1 MKKCSKTVTINQVRL
16 DVVFDVQ
23 APEQATP
30 HYAGCGLEI
39 DLCHVYVSGQDV
51 LELLSED
58 AKQTITHE
66 IIEGE

>member
-1 MKKCSKTVTINQVRL
+1 MKKCSKQISINNVRL

-30 HYAGCGLEI
+30 HYAGCGLEV
-39 DLCHVYVSGQDV
+39 DLCHAYAGGQDV

-58 AKQTITHE
+58 AINIIIHE

>member
-1 MKKCSKTVTINQVRL
+1 MKKCSKTVTINNVRL

-23 APEQATP
+23 APEQAAP
-30 HYAGCGLEI
+30 HHPGCGLEI
-39 DLCHVYVSGQDV
+39 DLCHVYAGGQDV

-58 AKQTITHE
+58 AIDTIIHE